1 MAGAFDWLDTLAA
14 SVGTVAGKAVDAA
27 ANLATVKATAG
38 ASADQTPAA
47 GTSPLQT
54 AVAGTPAWMWA
65 AGAVVLLGVG
75 YLVLRKK

>member
-14 SVGTVAGKAVDAA
+14 SVGTIGGKAVDAA

-38 ASADQTPAA
+38 ATADATPVG

-54 AVAGTPAWMWA
+54 AVAGAPAWMWA

-75 YLVLRKK
+75 YLVLRKR